1 MMQMRALASTPY
13 RLPPRHGSGAKDET
27 LRVICVRWGDKFGD
41 NYVNALR
48 AGVER
53 NLTIPHTFEC
63 AHMELGLPGFWNK
76 LGLFRPG
83 FITGPTLYL
92 DLDVVV
98 MGNLDWALEAAKA
111 APISMPWVHGKYDTY
126 TPHAA
131 VMTFSGAD
139 VSKAWPPSDALMESF
154 QDDERYLPVEF
165 ADVIGRLPEGKV
177 ISYKW
182 GVLLRDE
189 AKGASLVSF
198 HGFPKPHQITGEPLL
213 TRHWDVL
220 R

>member
-1 MMQMRALASTPY
+1 MSD
-13 RLPPRHGSGAKDET
+13 S
-27 LRVICVRWGDKFGD
+27 LRVICVRWGTKFGA

-48 AGVER
+48 AGVKR
-53 NLTIPHTFEC
+53 HLTIPHTFEC
-63 AHMELGLPGFWNK
+63 AEMELGLPGFWNK

-98 MGNLDWALEAAKA
+98 IDSLDWALEAAKA
-111 APISMPWVHGKYDTY
+111 APISMPWVHGKYGTY

-131 VMTFSGAD
+131 VMTFSGED
-139 VSKAWPPSDALMESF
+139 VSKAWPPSAALMEVS
-154 QDDERYLPVEF
+154 DDERYLPVEF
-165 ADVIGRLPEGKV
+165 ADVIGRLPQGKV

-182 GVLLRDE
+182 GAMMRNE
-189 AKGASLVSF
+189 TRGASLVSF
-198 HGFPKPHQITGEPLL
+198 HGFPKPHQIMDDPLL
-213 TRHWDVL
+213 RQHWDVL